1 MISPVWPGI
10 ESLIQARD
18 LARLVPVLVA
28 LDDHDRRTCV
38 RPLRELSRSGE
49 FGTPFH
55 LVNPL
60 GVAGAAILPDARAL
74 AAWLRRFEP
83 QDSWPRQVG
92 DDGATATRAVIELL
106 TWRDAGWLPTLFALL
121 VERLRPQSPFEGA
134 HLYEIAEALREHLDL
149 APPADSTYVAQWIL
163 VDWPG
168 WAARGTIGPPGH
180 EQEFREVFP
189 LAIDQEGMAQWL
201 AEEPWRSHLEAAI
214 DRGDVD
220 RVALLDACLA
230 RLQRGG
236 RARDTQAVVA
246 LHDVLG
252 PTFDEVA
259 ERRRDYLALLPPGSR
274 SPVVVMAQR
283 ELRRLHE
290 AGVLTAAELV
300 EQSRSMLLRTE
311 KKVMRDHLALL
322 KVHALAVP
330 GDVDAVV
337 EAASAA
343 FGNAASD
350 IQRAGV
356 DLVAAQ
362 AGTASPQA
370 LDAALVAASVLP
382 RDLEDRLRAR
392 AGIDGAGRR
401 NEAPVAVLTA
411 PDPAP
416 VTPIEDREEAIAEL
430 LALVRREDSDMA
442 AIDVERVVEALPRL
456 AARDREG
463 LRQAASSL
471 LDQPW
476 YEHRTGWG
484 IGTMLE
490 LLVASCAGEARPVE
504 VDARRATSGPVL
516 DRVVQLR
523 IADLTAT
530 VRDRP
535 GVRSVALPSFDNGVI
550 RGDALLTRL
559 AEAKS
564 DGWQPAELDLELAL
578 LRLNLDGL
586 DPEPFEALAT
596 PAGRQVAAW
605 IRGGGPDVPTTRPVR
620 VMQWEH
626 PRESLGWDDTPA
638 PPTHLWVASVVPAPP
653 GATPPGALW
662 ALLHSWSPSPRG
674 VQRAT
679 GWGAV
684 FELWAWTAPHH
695 REVVAAHLLCTLAR
709 APTEPSRAGEAL
721 VPLACAEGRVGD
733 AMLLAIGCAMGAK
746 QQQTRSSAVDALLV
760 LAARCQLDGARLG
773 ELLAAMVAAG
783 DLVLARIVGPLTQAA
798 AAGAGTQTWAAVATL
813 LGAALTG
820 GAPVTGLAE
829 LLSAAVDIAED
840 HRISG
845 AVPGLDEMAARTG
858 RSQQVVE
865 ARRLRDVL
873 ARNAG

>member
-1 MISPVWPGI
+1 
-10 ESLIQARD
+10 
-18 LARLVPVLVA
+18 
-28 LDDHDRRTCV
+28 
-38 RPLRELSRSGE
+38 
-49 FGTPFH
+49 
-55 LVNPL
+55 
-60 GVAGAAILPDARAL
+60 
-74 AAWLRRFEP
+74 
-83 QDSWPRQVG
+83 
-92 DDGATATRAVIELL
+92 
-106 TWRDAGWLPTLFALL
+106 
-121 VERLRPQSPFEGA
+121 
-134 HLYEIAEALREHLDL
+134 
-149 APPADSTYVAQWIL
+149 
-163 VDWPG
+163 
-168 WAARGTIGPPGH
+168 
-180 EQEFREVFP
+180 
-189 LAIDQEGMAQWL
+189 MAQWL

-411 PDPAP
+411 PHPAP

-490 LLVASCAGEARPVE
+490 LLVAELRGRGPAR
-504 VDARRATSGPVL
+504 RGGRATS
-516 DRVVQLR
+516 DLR
-523 IADLTAT
+523 SRA
-530 VRDRP
+530 RP
-535 GVRSVALPSFDNGVI
+535 GGPAQDRGSHGHRPGPTGSAL
-550 RGDALLTRL
+550 
-559 AEAKS
+559 
-564 DGWQPAELDLELAL
+564 
-578 LRLNLDGL
+578 
-586 DPEPFEALAT
+586 
-596 PAGRQVAAW
+596 
-605 IRGGGPDVPTTRPVR
+605 
-620 VMQWEH
+620 
-626 PRESLGWDDTPA
+626 
-638 PPTHLWVASVVPAPP
+638 
-653 GATPPGALW
+653 
-662 ALLHSWSPSPRG
+662 
-674 VQRAT
+674 
-679 GWGAV
+679 
-684 FELWAWTAPHH
+684 
-695 REVVAAHLLCTLAR
+695 
-709 APTEPSRAGEAL
+709 
-721 VPLACAEGRVGD
+721 
-733 AMLLAIGCAMGAK
+733 
-746 QQQTRSSAVDALLV
+746 
-760 LAARCQLDGARLG
+760 
-773 ELLAAMVAAG
+773 
-783 DLVLARIVGPLTQAA
+783 
-798 AAGAGTQTWAAVATL
+798 
-813 LGAALTG
+813 G
-820 GAPVTGLAE
+820 GAPVVRQRRHPRRCAPHQAGRGEERGAGSPPSSTSSWRCCASTSTASILSRSKRSRRPPVGRLQRG
-829 LLSAAVDIAED
+829 SAAAALTC
-840 HRISG
+840 RRP
-845 AVPGLDEMAARTG
+845 VPCA
-858 RSQQVVE
+858 
-865 ARRLRDVL
+865 
-873 ARNAG
+873 